1 MSQDFSI
8 SRLCRLLLC
17 GRRGCGCGG
26 RGCGCGGGGGGGGG
40 GDGDGFDLRELL
52 FEWINQWF
60 SMVI

>member
-26 RGCGCGGGGGGGGG
+26 RGCGCGG
-40 GDGDGFDLRELL
+40 DGFDLRELI

>member
-1 MSQDFSI
+1 MSQDFWI
-8 SRLCRLLLC
+8 SRLCRFPPLLC

-26 RGCGCGGGGGGGGG
+26 RGCGCGGGGG
-40 GDGDGFDLRELL
+40 DGHGFDLRELL